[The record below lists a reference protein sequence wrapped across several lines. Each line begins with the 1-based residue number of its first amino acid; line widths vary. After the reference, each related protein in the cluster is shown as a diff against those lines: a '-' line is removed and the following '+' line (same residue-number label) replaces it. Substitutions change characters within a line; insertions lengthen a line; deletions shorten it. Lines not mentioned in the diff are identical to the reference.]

1 MYAERSVP
9 SRCICN
15 SLAQTLTVFLGTV
28 LAKRYTNPSADII
41 SVLAGLD
48 EVDAV
53 FLDFANALEGIL
65 RQGRSCEH
73 RRLFFSDDADDC
85 LQSRFVKKLQGL
97 LYHWSQEHIKQASF
111 LTLPTVISSQ
121 L

>member
-9 SRCICN
+9 SRCIRN

-28 LAKRYTNPSADII
+28 LAKKYTNPSADII

-53 FLDFANALEGIL
+53 FLDFANALENIL

-73 RRLFFSDDADDC
+73 RRLFFQTTLTNFC
-85 LQSRFVKKLQGL
+85 SRGSRKSYWGCSIIDLRSLSNKPRFL
-97 LYHWSQEHIKQASF
+97 LY
-111 LTLPTVISSQ
+111 PP
-121 L
+121 